1 MVLPIFSENLWK
13 ISMKQQSTFE
23 SENLDTTEAKAE
35 SLQYA
40 DLTAT
45 EQK

>member
-1 MVLPIFSENLWK
+1 MVFPIFSENLWK
-13 ISMKQQSTFE
+13 ISMKQRNTFE
-23 SENLDTTEAKAE
+23 SDNLDTTEAKAE

-40 DLTAT
+40 DLTST